1 MVTPPNVARRVP
13 VSAGSCTS
21 STLPKTASTGAMVP
35 RRSSTVAPP
44 TSPAC
49 RMASTPEKAS
59 RTSGRSRPCVSEIS
73 PTTYTSL
80 PVPDRLFTPRFFIM
94 CGFTFTVFLSAF
106 QLLPTAPF
114 RIQELGGSTFAA
126 GLFLGFLTY
135 ASAASAPL
143 TGAIADRIGRRR
155 TLIIASSVILLCAI
169 GYGLTSSYPVMLAL
183 VLVHGVFWSGLL
195 SASAAY
201 LTHLLPD
208 RRRAE
213 GISYWGLSSVA
224 AIAVA
229 PPLAFWIMQHGGWT
243 WICLSC
249 GTLNLLMGIIAY
261 ALPEDRVE
269 TQLDLPL
276 PSIRPSIVEWRVLVL
291 SLTLFL
297 YSFGYG
303 AITSFS
309 AMYADALGVS
319 PKSIYLTLL
328 AVVILL
334 TRPLSGPLA
343 DRIGYRRVFIPCLIL
358 IAIGLTVL
366 SSASGLTGLVTSA
379 VVFGIGFGT
388 AYPVFVAYVMRDIT
402 AARRGAAFGGILAAF
417 DTGIGTGSTSVG
429 WLIERYGFS
438 TAFGIAAAL
447 AAIALPYFLL
457 IERRL
462 R

>member
-1 MVTPPNVARRVP
+1 M
-13 VSAGSCTS
+13 S
-21 STLPKTASTGAMVP
+21 
-35 RRSSTVAPP
+35 
-44 TSPAC
+44 
-49 RMASTPEKAS
+49 
-59 RTSGRSRPCVSEIS
+59 
-73 PTTYTSL
+73 
-80 PVPDRLFTPRFFIM
+80 DRLFTPRFFVM

-114 RIQELGGSTFAA
+114 RIQELGGSTFAS
-126 GLFLGFLTY
+126 GLFLGFLTS

-143 TGAIADRIGRRR
+143 TGAMADRIGRRR

-169 GYGLTSSYPVMLAL
+169 GYGITSSYPVMLAL

-229 PPLAFWIMQHGGWT
+229 PPIAFWIMQHGGWT

-309 AMYADALGVS
+309 AMYADAIGVA
-319 PKSIYLTLL
+319 PKSLYLTVL
-328 AVVILL
+328 ALVILV
-334 TRPLSGPLA
+334 TRPLSGSLA
-343 DRIGYRRVFIPCLIL
+343 DRVGYRRVFMPCLVL
-358 IAIGLTVL
+358 IAIGLVL
-366 SSASGLTGLVTSA
+366 LSAASSLAWLIASA
-379 VVFGIGFGT
+379 IVFGTGFGT

-402 AARRGAAFGGILAAF
+402 AARRGAAFGAILAAF

-429 WLIERYGFS
+429 WLIEHYGFAS
-438 TAFGIAAAL
+438 AFGVAAAL
-447 AAIALPYFLL
+447 SAIALPYFVVV
-457 IERRL
+457 ERRL